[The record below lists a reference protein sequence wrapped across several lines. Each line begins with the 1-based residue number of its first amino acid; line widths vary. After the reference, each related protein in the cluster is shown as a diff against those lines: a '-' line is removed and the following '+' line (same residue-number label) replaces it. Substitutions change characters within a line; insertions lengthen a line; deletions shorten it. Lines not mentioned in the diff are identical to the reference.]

1 MKKIAVVLS
10 LLLALCLFSTVLA
23 EDPETLTLIL
33 RAGTYAEVLK
43 EAIPAFEEANNCKI
57 EYSEETFDDLHT
69 KIALDAVNAE
79 GAYDV
84 LMLDGTWM
92 TEFTENGVLA
102 NLSDMGYKFD
112 DDIIP
117 ATTAAGVDADGNIY
131 MLPYYGNVT
140 IFMYNKDLIDKYNEG
155 NVPATWS
162 GVLELAQKMKADGV
176 DGYILRQGAGD
187 PNVTDF
193 LPVLKAFGGW
203 VLNDDF
209 SAVTLNTPEAKA
221 ALEFYIDLYKAG
233 NLLDKDNM
241 VAAVNNGSAAMA
253 VGWPGW
259 GAANYT
265 VIPTKVSDDSE
276 EQYTSIYGCWFLGM
290 AENSAKKDLA
300 LKFLEYAMDPE
311 VQLAT
316 VEDGG
321 VPCRESSLLAES
333 SLAVKPNLAVVYG
346 ALSTGTYRPAVGFY
360 TDLVN
365 TFGPYLDSAVM
376 GTMSVDDAL
385 AQGQA
390 ACEALLP

>member
-23 EDPETLTLIL
+23 EDPQTLTLIL

-43 EAIPAFEEANNCKI
+43 QAIPAFEEANNCKI
-57 EYSEETFDDLHT
+57 EFSEETFDDLHT

-102 NLSDMGYKFD
+102 NLSEMGYTFD

-155 NVPATWS
+155 NVPATWN

-209 SAVTLNTPEAKA
+209 TAVTLNTPEAKA
-221 ALEFYIDLYKAG
+221 ALEFYIELYKAG

-259 GAANYT
+259 GATNYT

-316 VEDGG
+316 VADGG

-333 SLAVKPNLAVVYG
+333 TLEIKPNLATVYG

>member
-10 LLLALCLFSTVLA
+10 LLLALCFFSTVLA
-23 EDPETLTLIL
+23 EDPQTLTLIL

-43 EAIPAFEEANNCKI
+43 QAIPAFEEANNCKI
-57 EYSEETFDDLHT
+57 EFSEETFDDLHT

-92 TEFTENGVLA
+92 TEFSENGVLA
-102 NLSDMGYKFD
+102 NLSDLGYSFD
-112 DDIIP
+112 EDIIP
-117 ATTAAGVDADGNIY
+117 ATTAAGVDAEGNIY

-140 IFMYNKDLIDKYNEG
+140 IFMYNKDLIDKYNDG
-155 NVPATWS
+155 VVPETWN
-162 GVLELAQKMKADGV
+162 GILELSQKMKADGV
-176 DGYILRQGAGD
+176 DGYILRQGEGD

-203 VLNDDF
+203 VLNEDF
-209 SAVTLNTPEAKA
+209 TEVTLNTPEAKA
-221 ALEFYIDLYKAG
+221 ALEFYVELYKAG

-241 VAAVNNGSAAMA
+241 VAAINNGSAAMA

-259 GAANYT
+259 GANNYT
-265 VIPTKVSDDSE
+265 SIRTKVADDSE

-290 AENSAKKDLA
+290 AENSTKKDLA

-316 VEDGG
+316 VADGG

-333 SLAVKPNLAVVYG
+333 SLELKPNLAVVYS

-365 TFGPYLDSAVM
+365 TFGPYLGAAVA

>member
-23 EDPETLTLIL
+23 EDPQTLTLIL

-43 EAIPAFEEANNCKI
+43 QAIPAFEEANNCKI
-57 EYSEETFDDLHT
+57 EFSEETFDDLHT

-102 NLSDMGYKFD
+102 NLSEMGYTFD

-117 ATTAAGVDADGNIY
+117 ATTAAGVDAEGNIY

-155 NVPATWS
+155 NVPATWN

-209 SAVTLNTPEAKA
+209 TAVTLNTPEAKA

-259 GAANYT
+259 GATNYT

-316 VEDGG
+316 VADGG

-333 SLAVKPNLAVVYG
+333 TLEIKPNLATVYG

>member
-10 LLLALCLFSTVLA
+10 LLLALCFFSTVLA
-23 EDPETLTLIL
+23 EDPQTLTLIL

-43 EAIPAFEEANNCKI
+43 QAIPAFEEANNCKI
-57 EYSEETFDDLHT
+57 EFSEETFDDLHT

-102 NLSDMGYKFD
+102 NLSEMGYTFD

-155 NVPATWS
+155 NVPATWN

-209 SAVTLNTPEAKA
+209 TAVTLNTPEAKA

-259 GAANYT
+259 GATNYT

-316 VEDGG
+316 VADGG

-333 SLAVKPNLAVVYG
+333 TLEIKPNLATVYG

-390 ACEALLP
+390 ACEVLVP

>member
-23 EDPETLTLIL
+23 DDPETLTLIL
-33 RAGTYAEVLK
+33 RAGTYADVLK
-43 EAIPAFEEANNCKI
+43 QAIPAFEEANNCKI
-57 EYSEETFDDLHT
+57 EFSEETFDDLHT

-102 NLSDMGYKFD
+102 NLSDLGYKFD
-112 DDIIP
+112 EDIIP

-140 IFMYNKDLIDKYNEG
+140 IFMYNKDLVDKYNDG
-155 NVPATWS
+155 VVPATWN
-162 GVLELAQKMKADGV
+162 GVLELAQKMKAEGV

-203 VLNDDF
+203 VLNEDF
-209 SAVTLNTPEAKA
+209 TEVTLNTPEAKA

-265 VIPTKVSDDSE
+265 VIPTRVADDSE

-316 VEDGG
+316 VADGG

-333 SLAVKPNLAVVYG
+333 TLESKPNLAVVYG

>member
-1 MKKIAVVLS
+1 
-10 LLLALCLFSTVLA
+10 
-23 EDPETLTLIL
+23 
-33 RAGTYAEVLK
+33 
-43 EAIPAFEEANNCKI
+43 
-57 EYSEETFDDLHT
+57 
-69 KIALDAVNAE
+69 
-79 GAYDV
+79 
-84 LMLDGTWM
+84 
-92 TEFTENGVLA
+92 
-102 NLSDMGYKFD
+102 
-112 DDIIP
+112 
-117 ATTAAGVDADGNIY
+117 

-140 IFMYNKDLIDKYNEG
+140 IFMYNKDLIDKYNDG
-155 NVPATWS
+155 VVPETWQ
-162 GVLELAQKMKADGV
+162 GVLELSQKMKADGV

-209 SAVTLNTPEAKA
+209 TQVTLNTPEAKA

-265 VIPTKVSDDSE
+265 VIPTKVNEDSE
-276 EQYTSIYGCWFLGM
+276 EEYTSIYGCWFLGM
-290 AENSAKKDLA
+290 AENSTKKDLA
-300 LKFLEYAMDPE
+300 LKFLQYAMDPE

-316 VEDGG
+316 VADGG

-333 SLAVKPNLAVVYG
+333 SLAIKPNLKVVYG
-346 ALSTGTYRPAVGFY
+346 ALSTGTYRPAVAFY

-390 ACEALLP
+390 ACEVLVP

>member
-1 MKKIAVVLS
+1 MKKFAVVLS

-102 NLSDMGYKFD
+102 NLSDLGYAFD

-117 ATTAAGVDADGNIY
+117 ATTAAGVDADGNIF

-140 IFMYNKDLIDKYNEG
+140 IFMYNKDLIDKYAG
-155 NVPATWS
+155 GIVPDTWS
-162 GVLELAQKMKADGV
+162 GILELSQTMKADGV
-176 DGYILRQGAGD
+176 DGYVLRAGAGD

-193 LPVLKAFGGW
+193 LPVLKSFGGW
-203 VLNDDF
+203 VLNEDF
-209 SAVTLNTPEAKA
+209 SEVTLNTPEAKA
-221 ALEFYIDLYKAG
+221 ALEFYVDLYKAG
-233 NLLDKDNM
+233 TLLDKDNM
-241 VAAVNNGSAAMA
+241 VAAINNGSAAMA
-253 VGWPGW
+253 IGWPGW

-265 VIPTKVSDDSE
+265 TTPTKVVADSE
-276 EQYTSIYGCWFLGM
+276 EQNSSIYGCWFLGM

-316 VEDGG
+316 VADGG
-321 VPCRESSLLAES
+321 VPCRKSSLLNEEVLAE
-333 SLAVKPNLAVVYG
+333 KPNLEVVYG
-346 ALSTGTYRPAVGFY
+346 ALDKGTYRPAVGFY

-365 TFGPYLDSAVM
+365 TFGPYLESAVM
-376 GTMSVDDAL
+376 GTMSIDDAL

>member
-1 MKKIAVVLS
+1 MKKIAVVMS
-10 LLLALCLFSTVLA
+10 LLLALCLCSAVLA
-23 EDPETLTLIL
+23 DDPVTLTLIL

-57 EYSEETFDDLHT
+57 EFSEETFDDLHT

-102 NLSDMGYKFD
+102 NLSDMGYSFD
-112 DDIIP
+112 EDIIP

-140 IFMYNKDLIDKYNEG
+140 IFMYNKDLIDKYNDG
-155 NVPATWS
+155 VVPSTWN
-162 GVLELAQKMKADGV
+162 GVLELSQKMKADGV

-209 SAVTLNTPEAKA
+209 SQVTLNTPEAKA

-290 AENSAKKDLA
+290 AENSAHKDLA

-316 VEDGG
+316 VPNGG
-321 VPCRESSLLAES
+321 VPCRESSLLADSTLEI
-333 SLAVKPNLAVVYG
+333 KPNLAVVYG

-390 ACEALLP
+390 ACEVLVP

>member
-23 EDPETLTLIL
+23 EDPQTLTLIL

-43 EAIPAFEEANNCKI
+43 QAIPAFEEANNCKI
-57 EYSEETFDDLHT
+57 EFSEETFDDLHT

-102 NLSDMGYKFD
+102 NLSEMGYTFD

-117 ATTAAGVDADGNIY
+117 ATTAAGVDAEGNIY

-155 NVPATWS
+155 NVPATWN

-209 SAVTLNTPEAKA
+209 TAVTLNTPEAKA

-259 GAANYT
+259 GATNYT

-290 AENSAKKDLA
+290 AENSAHKDLA

-316 VEDGG
+316 VPNGG
-321 VPCRESSLLAES
+321 VPCRESCLLADS
-333 SLAVKPNLAVVYG
+333 SLEVKPNLAVVYG

-390 ACEALLP
+390 ACEVLVP

>member
-23 EDPETLTLIL
+23 EDPQTLTLIL

-43 EAIPAFEEANNCKI
+43 QAIPAFEEANNCKI
-57 EYSEETFDDLHT
+57 EFSEETFDDLHT

-102 NLSDMGYKFD
+102 NLSEMGYTFD

-155 NVPATWS
+155 NVPATWN

-259 GAANYT
+259 GATNYT

-316 VEDGG
+316 VADGG

-333 SLAVKPNLAVVYG
+333 TLEIKPNLATVYG

>member
-23 EDPETLTLIL
+23 EDPQTLTLIL

-43 EAIPAFEEANNCKI
+43 QAIPAFEEANNCKI
-57 EYSEETFDDLHT
+57 EFSEEAFDDLHT

-102 NLSDMGYKFD
+102 NLSEMGYTFD

-155 NVPATWS
+155 NVPATWN

-209 SAVTLNTPEAKA
+209 TAVTLNTPEAKA

-259 GAANYT
+259 GATNYT

-290 AENSAKKDLA
+290 AENSTKKDLA

-316 VEDGG
+316 VADGG

-333 SLAVKPNLAVVYG
+333 TLEIKPNLATVYG

-390 ACEALLP
+390 ACEVLVP

>member
-23 EDPETLTLIL
+23 EDPQTLTLIL

-43 EAIPAFEEANNCKI
+43 QAIPAFEEANNCKI
-57 EYSEETFDDLHT
+57 EFSEETFDDLHT

-102 NLSDMGYKFD
+102 NLSEMGYTFD

-155 NVPATWS
+155 NVPATWN

-209 SAVTLNTPEAKA
+209 TAVTLNTPEAKA

-259 GAANYT
+259 GATNYT

-290 AENSAKKDLA
+290 PENSTKKDLA
-300 LKFLEYAMDPE
+300 LKFL
-311 VQLAT
+311 
-316 VEDGG
+316 
-321 VPCRESSLLAES
+321 
-333 SLAVKPNLAVVYG
+333 
-346 ALSTGTYRPAVGFY
+346 
-360 TDLVN
+360 
-365 TFGPYLDSAVM
+365 
-376 GTMSVDDAL
+376 
-385 AQGQA
+385 
-390 ACEALLP
+390 

>member
-23 EDPETLTLIL
+23 EDPQTLTLIL

-43 EAIPAFEEANNCKI
+43 QAIPAFEEANNCKI
-57 EYSEETFDDLHT
+57 EFSEETFDDLHT

-102 NLSDMGYKFD
+102 NLSEMGYTFD

-117 ATTAAGVDADGNIY
+117 ATTAAGVDAEGNIY

-155 NVPATWS
+155 NVPATWN

-209 SAVTLNTPEAKA
+209 TAVTLNTPEAKA
-221 ALEFYIDLYKAG
+221 ALEFYIELYKAG

-259 GAANYT
+259 GATNYT

-316 VEDGG
+316 VADGG

-333 SLAVKPNLAVVYG
+333 TLEIKPNLATVYG

>member
-23 EDPETLTLIL
+23 EDPQTLTLIL

-43 EAIPAFEEANNCKI
+43 QAIPAFEEANNCKI
-57 EYSEETFDDLHT
+57 EFSEETFDDLHT

-102 NLSDMGYKFD
+102 NLSEMGYTFD

-117 ATTAAGVDADGNIY
+117 ATTAAGVDAEGNIY

-155 NVPATWS
+155 NVPATWN

-209 SAVTLNTPEAKA
+209 TAVTLNTPEAKA

-241 VAAVNNGSAAMA
+241 VAAVGSAAMA

-259 GAANYT
+259 GATNYT

-316 VEDGG
+316 VADGG

-333 SLAVKPNLAVVYG
+333 TLEIKPNLATVYG

>member
-10 LLLALCLFSTVLA
+10 LLLALCLCSAVLA
-23 EDPETLTLIL
+23 DDPETLTLIL
-33 RAGTYAEVLK
+33 RAGTYADVLK

-57 EYSEETFDDLHT
+57 EFSEETFDDLHT

-112 DDIIP
+112 EDIIP

-155 NVPATWS
+155 VVPSTWN
-162 GVLELAQKMKADGV
+162 GVLELSQKMKADGV

-203 VLNDDF
+203 VLNEDF
-209 SAVTLNTPEAKA
+209 SEVTLNTPEAKA

-259 GAANYT
+259 GASNYT
-265 VIPTKVSDDSE
+265 VIPTKVSDDSA

-316 VEDGG
+316 VSKGC
-321 VPCRESSLLAES
+321 VPCRESSLLNKDVLAE
-333 SLAVKPNLAVVYG
+333 KPNLEVVYG

>member
-23 EDPETLTLIL
+23 EDPQTLTLIL

-43 EAIPAFEEANNCKI
+43 QAIPAFEEANNCKI
-57 EYSEETFDDLHT
+57 EFSEETFDDLHT

-102 NLSDMGYKFD
+102 NLSEMGYTFD

-155 NVPATWS
+155 NVPASWN

-209 SAVTLNTPEAKA
+209 TAVTLNTPEAKA

-259 GAANYT
+259 GATNYT

-316 VEDGG
+316 VADGG

-333 SLAVKPNLAVVYG
+333 TLEIKPNLATVYG

>member
-1 MKKIAVVLS
+1 MKKLTVVVS
-10 LLLALCLFSTVLA
+10 LLLALCLCGAVFA
-23 EDPETLTLIL
+23 EEQPTLTLIL
-33 RAGTYAEVLK
+33 RAGTYADVLK

-102 NLSDMGYKFD
+102 NLSAMGYSFD

-117 ATTAAGVDADGNIY
+117 STTVAGVDANGDIY

-140 IFMYNKDLIDKYNEG
+140 VFMYNQDLINQYNDG
-155 NVPATWS
+155 VVPATWE
-162 GVLELAQKMKADGV
+162 GVLALSEKMKADGV
-176 DGYILRQGAGD
+176 DGYVLRAGAGD

-193 LPVLKAFGGW
+193 LPILKSFGGW
-203 VLNDDF
+203 VLNDDY
-209 SAVTLNTPEAKA
+209 SEVTLNTPEAKA
-221 ALEFYIDLYKAG
+221 ALEFYISLYKAG

-241 VAAVNNGSAAMA
+241 VAAVNNGTAAMA

-259 GAANYT
+259 GAENYT
-265 VIPTKVSDDSE
+265 TIPTKVSDGAE
-276 EQYTSIYGCWFLGM
+276 EENSSIYGCWFLGM
-290 AENSAKKDLA
+290 AENSANKDLA
-300 LKFLEYAMDPE
+300 LKFLEFAMDPE
-311 VQLAT
+311 TQKAT
-316 VEDGG
+316 VADGG
-321 VPCRESSLLAES
+321 VPCRASSLLDEEI
-333 SLAVKPNLAVVYG
+333 LAAKPNLAVVYG
-346 ALSTGTYRPAVGFY
+346 ALDKGTYRPAVGFY

-365 TFGPYLDSAVM
+365 TFGPYLESAVM

-385 AQGQA
+385 TAAQD
-390 ACEALLP
+390 ACSALVY